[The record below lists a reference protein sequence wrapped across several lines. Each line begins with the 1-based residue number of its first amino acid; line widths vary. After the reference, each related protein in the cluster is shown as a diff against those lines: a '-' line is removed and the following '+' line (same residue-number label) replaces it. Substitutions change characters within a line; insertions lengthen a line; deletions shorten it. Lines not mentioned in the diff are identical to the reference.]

1 MRSLIVASVL
11 TLIMFSAF
19 TGAAQSTG
27 SGAPPSSDSAKPAV
41 QSPPP
46 APAASQA
53 QASAPGANAAA
64 PKNQASDNDQTKKKP
79 TKIWT
84 NEEMSTIQGRISVV
98 GNPEQAKADSD
109 SRKWNSDSDSG
120 NSNGNDLER
129 EKAVA
134 NYREQLRQLH
144 EQQDDI
150 DKKIA
155 DFRNFKADNASPS
168 GGINVRNRYSMTPV
182 EDQIRQLEEKKKQ
195 IQAKIDAIEEEA
207 RKNGIEAGELR

>member
-1 MRSLIVASVL
+1 MRSLILASVL
-11 TLIMFSAF
+11 VLFPAF
-19 TGAAQSTG
+19 TCAGQSTG
-27 SGAPPSSDSAKPAV
+27 SGALPSSDPAKPAA

-53 QASAPGANAAA
+53 QTSSPDANAAA
-64 PKNQASDNDQTKKKP
+64 PKDQAGDKDPAKKKP
-79 TKIWT
+79 KKVWT
-84 NEEMSTIQGRISVV
+84 NEEMSTMHGTISVV
-98 GNPEQAKADSD
+98 GNPEQATAYSD
-109 SRKWNSDSDSG
+109 SRKWNNDLDSG
-120 NSNGNDLER
+120 NGNGNDLER

-150 DKKIA
+150 DKKIT
-155 DFRNFKADNASPS
+155 DYRNFKADNASPS
-168 GGINVRNRYSMTPV
+168 GGINVRNRYSMAPV
-182 EDQIRQLEEKKKQ
+182 EDQLRQLEEKKKQ

>member
-1 MRSLIVASVL
+1 MRSLILASVL
-11 TLIMFSAF
+11 VLFPAF
-19 TGAAQSTG
+19 TCAGQSTG
-27 SGAPPSSDSAKPAV
+27 AGAPPSSEPAKPAA

-53 QASAPGANAAA
+53 QTSSSDANAAA
-64 PKNQASDNDQTKKKP
+64 PKDQAGDKEPTKKKP
-79 TKIWT
+79 KKVWT
-84 NEEMSTIQGRISVV
+84 NEEMSSIHGIISVV
-98 GNPEQAKADSD
+98 GNPEQANAYAD
-109 SRKWNSDSDSG
+109 SRKWNNDSDSG
-120 NSNGNDLER
+120 NGNDLER

-134 NYREQLRQLH
+134 NYRELLRQLR
-144 EQQDDI
+144 EQQEDI

-168 GGINVRNRYSMTPV
+168 GGINVRKGYSMTPV
-182 EDQIRQLEEKKKQ
+182 EDQIQQLEEKKKQ